1 MPAKFALPF
10 VFLAAVVAAA
20 RSGVIAMAMV
30 LPALVLAFISL
41 DAMLGVSPIA
51 RPTETRAIAHRCLI
65 WSYIPAQLAAIA
77 WSAATA
83 GAMPG
88 IVDVAVLG
96 LAIGATSGI
105 FGMLAA
111 HEMIHARR
119 PLERALGLAMLAA
132 VGYMHFRI
140 SHLYGHHRLGA
151 TMADPATARRGESA
165 YRFLGRSII
174 GQWRDAW
181 RHEQRRAARR
191 RWPVLANRL
200 HQYILVEAALTLGV
214 AALLGGKSLFF
225 LSLQALVAV
234 LILELFNYVAHYGL
248 RRRVL
253 PGGGVEPLGPLH
265 SWNAA
270 HQFNNWALFNGGQH
284 SDHHRAP
291 RLAYQRLRVVAE
303 TPMLPYGYA
312 GSILLAL
319 VPPLWR
325 RVMDPR
331 AMAWRALSLFPNAAT
346 RPLPPGA
353 ATRRLRFG
361 RAA

>member
-140 SHLYGHHRLGA
+140 SHLYGHHRAGA
-151 TMADPATARRGESA
+151 TIADPATARRGESA
-165 YRFLGRSII
+165 YRFIRRSVI
-174 GQWRDAW
+174 GQWRGAW
-181 RHEQRRAARR
+181 RHERRRAAGRPR
-191 RWPVLANRL
+191 PALANRMHHYL
-200 HQYILVEAALTLGV
+200 MIEAALASGV
-214 AALLGGKSLFF
+214 VVTFGSKALLF
-225 LSLQALVAV
+225 LTLQALVAV

-248 RRRVL
+248 RRRTL
-253 PGGGVEPLGPLH
+253 PDGGDEPLGPMH
-265 SWNAA
+265 SWNAPRR
-270 HQFNNWALFNGGQH
+270 FDNWALFNGGHH

-291 RLAYQRLRVVAE
+291 SLGYQRLRALTD
-303 TPMLPYGYA
+303 TPRLPCGFA

-331 AMAWRALSLFPNAAT
+331 AAAWRALSLFPSAAA

-353 ATRRLRFG
+353 AVRRPRFG